1 MGEVIVRVI
10 DAYIYHYNEDKL
22 RFLILKRSKKKIYE
36 YLWQGVAGKIEKG
49 ENASQTA
56 IRELKEENLIEEET
70 SLTEFSEKCFKL
82 GLNEYLK
89 KLYYYSTDF
98 R

>member
-1 MGEVIVRVI
+1 MSCDNNTVNYVFNNDYVFNNYRE
-10 DAYIYHYNEDKL
+10 L
-22 RFLILKRSKKKIYE
+22 TTTL
-36 YLWQGVAGKIEKG
+36 
-49 ENASQTA
+49 
-56 IRELKEENLIEEET
+56 RELKEEKLIEEET

>member
-1 MGEVIVRVI
+1 MSCDNDTINYVFNNDYVFNNYRELTS
-10 DAYIYHYNEDKL
+10 AL
-22 RFLILKRSKKKIYE
+22 
-36 YLWQGVAGKIEKG
+36 
-49 ENASQTA
+49 
-56 IRELKEENLIEEET
+56 RELKEEKLIEEET

>member
-1 MGEVIVRVI
+1 MSCDNDTVNYVFNNDYVFNNYRELTS
-10 DAYIYHYNEDKL
+10 AL
-22 RFLILKRSKKKIYE
+22 
-36 YLWQGVAGKIEKG
+36 
-49 ENASQTA
+49 
-56 IRELKEENLIEEET
+56 RELKEEKLIEDET

-82 GLNEYLK
+82 GLNEYRK

>member
-1 MGEVIVRVI
+1 M
-10 DAYIYHYNEDKL
+10 
-22 RFLILKRSKKKIYE
+22 SC
-36 YLWQGVAGKIEKG
+36 
-49 ENASQTA
+49 ENNTVNYVFNNDYVFNNYRELTTTL
-56 IRELKEENLIEEET
+56 RELKEENLIEEET

>member
-1 MGEVIVRVI
+1 MSCDNDTVNYVFNNDYVFNNYRE
-10 DAYIYHYNEDKL
+10 L
-22 RFLILKRSKKKIYE
+22 T
-36 YLWQGVAGKIEKG
+36 
-49 ENASQTA
+49 TA
-56 IRELKEENLIEEET
+56 LRELKEEKLIEEET

>member
-1 MGEVIVRVI
+1 MSSNDDTLNYVFNNDYVLNNYRELTS
-10 DAYIYHYNEDKL
+10 AL
-22 RFLILKRSKKKIYE
+22 
-36 YLWQGVAGKIEKG
+36 
-49 ENASQTA
+49 
-56 IRELKEENLIEEET
+56 RELKEEKLIEEET

>member
-1 MGEVIVRVI
+1 MSCDNNTVNYVFNNDYVFNNYRE
-10 DAYIYHYNEDKL
+10 HTTTL
-22 RFLILKRSKKKIYE
+22 
-36 YLWQGVAGKIEKG
+36 
-49 ENASQTA
+49 
-56 IRELKEENLIEEET
+56 RELKEEELIGEET
-70 SLTEFSEKCFKL
+70 SLTEFSEECFKL

>member
-1 MGEVIVRVI
+1 MSSNDDTLNYVFNNDYVHNNYRELTS
-10 DAYIYHYNEDKL
+10 AL
-22 RFLILKRSKKKIYE
+22 RD
-36 YLWQGVAGKIEKG
+36 
-49 ENASQTA
+49 
-56 IRELKEENLIEEET
+56 LKEERLIEEET

>member
-1 MGEVIVRVI
+1 MSSNDDTLNYVFNNDYVLNNYRELTS
-10 DAYIYHYNEDKL
+10 A
-22 RFLILKRSKKKIYE
+22 LK
-36 YLWQGVAGKIEKG
+36 
-49 ENASQTA
+49 
-56 IRELKEENLIEEET
+56 ELKEEKLIEEET